1 MELTIKTLQGKVFKL
16 EVDEALTVQDVKQKI
31 CDEQSEHH
39 KPELQ
44 KLIYSGKIL
53 QDTEPI
59 KNYNIKKT
67 DFIVLMVSKPKAPPA
82 ASKAPEATPTPVPVP
97 AASTPA
103 ASTPA
108 APVPAPATV
117 PAPTD
122 ASAAAAPAATASP
135 ERAFGDTSSFLTG
148 DALQAS
154 IQNMVEMGFE
164 RPQVL
169 RALKASFNN
178 PDRAVEYLM
187 NGIPAHLEAESSAG
201 PANPPPGG
209 STPAQSTAAVAPA
222 PASQPAPAAAAAPA
236 SQPAATPA
244 TQPGQPL
251 NLFQLAQQQQ
261 QQQQQQQH
269 HGVGGLPG
277 AGLGAAPAGAE
288 GPGSDPQLNQ
298 LRNTVMQN
306 PALLQP
312 MIQQIAQS
320 NPQLAQYLEQNPEA
334 LLQFLGALGGEGG
347 FEEGEGG
354 EGGLPPGTHV
364 LQVTPEERAAI
375 ERLEALGFSRQQVL
389 EAYLACDKNEEM
401 AANYLFEH
409 GFEDD

>member
-16 EVDEALTVQDVKQKI
+16 EVDEELTVQDVKQKI

-39 KPELQ
+39 RPELQ

-82 ASKAPEATPTPVPVP
+82 APKAPEATPAPAPVPV
-97 AASTPA
+97 ASTPA

-108 APVPAPATV
+108 APAPAPATV
-117 PAPTD
+117 PSPTD
-122 ASAAAAPAATASP
+122 ASSAPAAATSP

-187 NGIPAHLEAESSAG
+187 NGIPAHVEAESSAG
-201 PANPPPGG
+201 PANAPPGG
-209 STPAQSTAAVAPA
+209 STPAPGAAPVT
-222 PASQPAPAAAAAPA
+222 PAPAAQPAPTPAAAPA
-236 SQPAATPA
+236 PQPAATPA

-261 QQQQQQQH
+261 QQQQQH
-269 HGVGGLPG
+269 PGVGGLPG
-277 AGLGAAPAGAE
+277 AAGLGAAPTGAE
-288 GPGSDPQLNQ
+288 GVGSDPQLNQ

>member
-16 EVDEALTVQDVKQKI
+16 EVDEELTVQDVKQKI

-82 ASKAPEATPTPVPVP
+82 APKAPEATPAPAPVPV
-97 AASTPA
+97 ASTPA

-108 APVPAPATV
+108 APAPAPATA

-122 ASAAAAPAATASP
+122 PSSVPAATTSP

-187 NGIPAHLEAESSAG
+187 NGIPAHVEAEPSAG
-201 PANPPPGG
+201 PANASPGG
-209 STPAQSTAAVAPA
+209 ATPAQGAAAVAPA
-222 PASQPAPAAAAAPA
+222 PAAQPAAAPA
-236 SQPAATPA
+236 AVPAPQPAATPA

-261 QQQQQQQH
+261 QQQQQH
-269 HGVGGLPG
+269 PGVGGLPG
-277 AGLGAAPAGAE
+277 AAGLGAAPAGAE
-288 GPGSDPQLNQ
+288 SLGSDPQLNQ